1 MRLIEYENVNP
12 EVRAAYYDFLAVRKT
27 DWINNFWKAIAHH
40 PPILRRTWERIK
52 EVMAPGALDLVTKQ
66 MIYVAVSATNH
77 CAYGVATHIAA
88 GRVAGMTDEM
98 FGELMAVVGLA
109 NEANRL
115 VSGYQIEIDKQFEG
129 FLRAVPLRDLVGV
142 S

>member
-1 MRLIEYENVNP
+1 
-12 EVRAAYYDFLAVRKT
+12 
-27 DWINNFWKAIAHH
+27 
-40 PPILRRTWERIK
+40 
-52 EVMAPGALDLVTKQ
+52 
-66 MIYVAVSATNH
+66 
-77 CAYGVATHIAA
+77 
-88 GRVAGMTDEM
+88 
-98 FGELMAVVGLA
+98 VVGLA